1 MRLRGK
7 GEVMED
13 LRVTDGRATMQH
25 VATLA
30 GVSLKTVSRVV
41 NGETGVSEPLVER
54 VQEAVARL
62 GYRHNLAASN
72 LRRGRRTASIGML
85 VQDLS
90 NDYCGQLLG
99 AVEAVARQ
107 RGVVV
112 MSASLDEE
120 PERERELVGRLVSR
134 RIDGL
139 ILMPATDDQ
148 RYLLPEIMAG
158 LSVVVVDR
166 APRGVAL
173 DSVSVDNHAGA
184 ADAVR
189 HLAGFGHRRIA
200 FLGDDGHI
208 STALERRAGYRAAL
222 GKLGLRLDPDLDR
235 LGIRNEV
242 DAEIEARAVLA
253 LPDPPTAI
261 FTGRNTITVGAIRAL
276 RALGLTH
283 EIALVGF
290 DDFFTADLL
299 EPGVTCVKQ
308 AVHDQG
314 ETAIDLLLSRLDGEQ
329 GPPRDVVLATTLV
342 VRGSGEIP
350 GPHL

>member
-1 MRLRGK
+1 MT
-7 GEVMED
+7 E
-13 LRVTDGRATMQH
+13 GRATMQH

-41 NGETGVSEPLVER
+41 NGETGVSGPLVER
-54 VQEAVARL
+54 VQEAVTRL

-72 LRRGRRTASIGML
+72 LRRGSRTASIGML
-85 VQDLS
+85 VQELS

-99 AVEAVARQ
+99 AVEARARE

-120 PERERELVGRLVSR
+120 PERERELVTRLVAR

-148 RYLLPEIMAG
+148 SYLTPEIVAG
-158 LSVVVVDR
+158 LEVVVVDR
-166 APRGVAL
+166 SPRGVAL
-173 DSVSVDNHAGA
+173 DSVSVDNHTGA

-189 HLAGFGHRRIA
+189 HLARFGHRRIA

-208 STALERRAGYRAAL
+208 STALDRRAGYRAAL
-222 GKLGLRLDPDLDR
+222 GRLGLPLDPQLDR
-235 LGIRNEV
+235 LGVRNDI
-242 DAEIEARAVLA
+242 DAELAALEVLA

-261 FTGRNTITVGAIRAL
+261 FAGRNTITVGVIRAL
-276 RALGLTH
+276 RTLGLTRK
-283 EIALVGF
+283 IALVGF
-290 DDFFTADLL
+290 DDFATADLL
-299 EPGVTCVKQ
+299 DPGVTCVKQ

-314 ETAIDLLLSRLDGEQ
+314 ETAIDLLLSRLDGEA
-329 GPPRDVVLATTLV
+329 GPPREIVLPTTLV
-342 VRGSGEIP
+342 ERGSGEIP
-350 GPHL
+350 GPYLT

>member
-1 MRLRGK
+1 
-7 GEVMED
+7 
-13 LRVTDGRATMQH
+13 MQH

-41 NGETGVSEPLVER
+41 NGEAGVSEPLVER
-54 VQEAVARL
+54 VQEAVERL

-120 PERERELVGRLVSR
+120 ADRERDLVARLVSR

-139 ILMPATDDQ
+139 ILLPATDDQ
-148 RYLLPEIMAG
+148 RYLLPEMMAG

-166 APRGVAL
+166 TPRGVAL
-173 DSVSVDNHAGA
+173 DSVSVDNHNGA

-200 FLGDDGHI
+200 FLGDDSHI
-208 STALERRAGYRAAL
+208 STAVDRRAGYRSAL
-222 GKLGLRLDPDLDR
+222 GQLGLALDPLLDR
-235 LGIRNEV
+235 LGIRNDA
-242 DAEIEARAVLA
+242 DAEVATRALLA

-261 FTGRNTITVGAIRAL
+261 FAGRNTITVGVIRAL
-276 RALGLTH
+276 RALGVTRQV
-283 EIALVGF
+283 ALVGF

-299 EPGVTCVKQ
+299 DPGVTCVKQ

-314 ETAIDLLLSRLDGEQ
+314 VTAIDLLLSRLDGEK
-329 GPPRDVVLATTLV
+329 GPPRAVVLPTTLV
-342 VRGSGEIP
+342 VRGSGEIR
-350 GPHL
+350 GPHPT

>member
-1 MRLRGK
+1 MN
-7 GEVMED
+7 E
-13 LRVTDGRATMQH
+13 GRATMQH

-41 NGETGVSEPLVER
+41 NGETGVSEALVAR
-54 VQEAVARL
+54 VQEAVERL
-62 GYRHNLAASN
+62 GYRHNLTASN

-120 PERERELVGRLVSR
+120 PERERELVARLVAR

-139 ILMPATDDQ
+139 ILMPATEDQ

-166 APRGVAL
+166 APRGIAL
-173 DSVSVDNHAGA
+173 DSVSVDNRTGA

-200 FLGDDGHI
+200 FLGDDSHI
-208 STALERRAGYRAAL
+208 STALDRRAGYRSAL
-222 GKLGLRLDPDLDR
+222 AELGLEPDPHLDR
-235 LGIRNEV
+235 LGIRNDV
-242 DAEIEARAVLA
+242 DAEEAARAVLA
-253 LPDPPTAI
+253 LPEPPTAI
-261 FTGRNTITVGAIRAL
+261 FTGRNTITVGVIRAL
-276 RALGLTH
+276 RALGLSRDV
-283 EIALVGF
+283 ALVGF

-299 EPGVTCVKQ
+299 EPGVTCVRQ
-308 AVHDQG
+308 AVREQG
-314 ETAIDLLLSRLDGEQ
+314 ETAIDLLQSRLDGEQ
-329 GPPRDVVLATTLV
+329 GPPREVVLATTLV
-342 VRGSGEIP
+342 ARGSGEIR
-350 GPHL
+350 GPHPA

>member
-1 MRLRGK
+1 M
-7 GEVMED
+7 
-13 LRVTDGRATMQH
+13 TDGRATMQH

-41 NGETGVSEPLVER
+41 NGEAGVSEPLVER

-99 AVEAVARQ
+99 AVEAVARD

-120 PERERELVGRLVSR
+120 ADRERDLVARLVSR

-148 RYLLPEIMAG
+148 RYLLPEMMAG

-166 APRGVAL
+166 TPRGVAL
-173 DSVSVDNHAGA
+173 DSVSVDNHQGA

-200 FLGDDGHI
+200 FLGDDSHI
-208 STALERRAGYRAAL
+208 STAVDRRAGYRSAIEGL
-222 GKLGLRLDPDLDR
+222 GLDPDPQLDR
-235 LGIRNEV
+235 LGIRNDA
-242 DAEIEARAVLA
+242 DAEVATRALFA
-253 LPDPPTAI
+253 MPDPPTAI
-261 FTGRNTITVGAIRAL
+261 FAGRNTITVGVIRAL
-276 RALGLTH
+276 RALGLTRQV
-283 EIALVGF
+283 AVVGF

-299 EPGVTCVKQ
+299 EPGVTCVQQ

-314 ETAIDLLLSRLDGEQ
+314 VTAIDLLLSRLDGEK
-329 GPPRDVVLATTLV
+329 GPPRAVVLPTTLV
-342 VRGSGEIP
+342 VRGSGEIR
-350 GPHL
+350 GPHPT

>member
-1 MRLRGK
+1 MI
-7 GEVMED
+7 E
-13 LRVTDGRATMQH
+13 GRATMQH

-41 NGETGVSEPLVER
+41 NGEAGVSEALVER

-85 VQDLS
+85 VQELS

-99 AVEAVARQ
+99 AVEARARD

-120 PERERELVGRLVSR
+120 PERERDLVTKLVAR

-139 ILMPATDDQ
+139 ILMPATADQ
-148 RYLLPEIMAG
+148 GYLLPEILAG
-158 LSVVVVDR
+158 LEVVVVDR

-173 DSVSVDNHAGA
+173 DSVSVDNRAGA

-208 STALERRAGYRAAL
+208 STALDRRAGYREAL
-222 GKLGLRLDPDLDR
+222 GRLGLGLDPHLDR
-235 LGIRNEV
+235 LGIRNGA
-242 DAEIEARAVLA
+242 DAEAATHELLA
-253 LPDPPTAI
+253 MPDPPTAI
-261 FTGRNTITVGAIRAL
+261 FAARNVITMGAIRAL
-276 RALGLTH
+276 RALGLTQQ
-283 EIALVGF
+283 IALIGF
-290 DDFFTADLL
+290 DDFAAAELL
-299 EPGVTCVKQ
+299 EPGLTCIKQ

-314 ETAIDLLLSRLDGEQ
+314 ETAIDLLLFRLDGGQ
-329 GPPRDVVLATTLV
+329 GPPRDVVLPTTLV
-342 VRGSGEIP
+342 ARGSGEIRP
-350 GPHL
+350 RVAT

>member
-1 MRLRGK
+1 
-7 GEVMED
+7 
-13 LRVTDGRATMQH
+13 MQH

-41 NGETGVSEPLVER
+41 NGEAGVSEPLVKR
-54 VQEAVARL
+54 VQEAVGRL

-120 PERERELVGRLVSR
+120 ADRERELVSRLVSR

-148 RYLLPEIMAG
+148 RYLLPEMMAG

-166 APRGVAL
+166 TPRGVAL
-173 DSVSVDNHAGA
+173 DSVSVDNHIGA

-200 FLGDDGHI
+200 FLGDDSHI
-208 STALERRAGYRAAL
+208 STAVDRRAGYLSAL
-222 GKLGLRLDPDLDR
+222 GQLDLELDPLLDR
-235 LGIRNEV
+235 LGIRNDA
-242 DAEIEARAVLA
+242 DAEVATRALLA

-261 FTGRNTITVGAIRAL
+261 FAGRNTITVGVIRAL
-276 RALGLTH
+276 RALGLTRQV
-283 EIALVGF
+283 ALVGF

-299 EPGVTCVKQ
+299 DPGVTCVRQ

-314 ETAIDLLLSRLDGEQ
+314 VTAIDLLLSRLDGEK
-329 GPPRDVVLATTLV
+329 GPPREVVLPTTLV
-342 VRGSGEIP
+342 VRGSGEIR
-350 GPHL
+350 GPHPT

>member
-1 MRLRGK
+1 M
-7 GEVMED
+7 
-13 LRVTDGRATMQH
+13 TDGRATMQH

-41 NGETGVSEPLVER
+41 NGEAGVSEPLVER
-54 VQEAVARL
+54 VQEAVERL

-120 PERERELVGRLVSR
+120 ADRERDLVARLVSR

-148 RYLLPEIMAG
+148 RYLLPEMMAG

-166 APRGVAL
+166 TPRGVAL
-173 DSVSVDNHAGA
+173 DSVSVDNHKGA

-200 FLGDDGHI
+200 FLGDDSHI
-208 STALERRAGYRAAL
+208 STALDRRAGYRSAL
-222 GKLGLRLDPDLDR
+222 GELGLEVDPQLDR
-235 LGIRNEV
+235 LGVRNDA
-242 DAEIEARAVLA
+242 DAEVAARALFA

-261 FTGRNTITVGAIRAL
+261 FAGRNTITVGVIRAL
-276 RALGLTH
+276 RALGLTQQV
-283 EIALVGF
+283 ALVGF

-299 EPGVTCVKQ
+299 DPGVTCVKQ

-314 ETAIDLLLSRLDGEQ
+314 VTAIDLLLSRLDGET
-329 GPPRDVVLATTLV
+329 GPPREVVLPTTLV
-342 VRGSGEIP
+342 VRGSGEIR
-350 GPHL
+350 GPHAT